1 MKSRVLMFAVLATL
15 FLTAGAVTRASAT
28 TYSISVKTTG
38 LSGTLVVA
46 DDAGDDLT
54 FTTNTTQTFA
64 NTYASGATYSV
75 TVKTQPTTQTC
86 TLSSNATGTITK
98 NITVTATCKNNY
110 TISVA
115 VTGLTGTLIV
125 KDNKSVDL
133 TFTTNDTQTFS
144 NVYTS
149 GSTYTVSV
157 KTQPSKQSCT
167 LSSNASGTITSNIT
181 VTATCVPTYTISV
194 KVTGLTGTLVVEDS
208 LASSLTFTTNT
219 TKAFSKAYASGSAYT
234 VTVETQPA
242 GQTCTLGSNASGTI
256 TSNITVDATCASSGN
271 TLSVAVSGLSGTV
284 VFQDDQGATL
294 TFTSNNTQTFSNTYA
309 NAATYTVSV
318 TSQPTDQACIPT
330 YSTATINSNTTIE
343 ATCATGATRAL
354 GTVSD
359 ATSIA
364 CQGSIKNGVCQQV
377 TVSCPGLPDVYAYV
391 KTNTPTGTSVGTTL
405 WMTGTNGTD
414 LYDSIF
420 NYGSNAVQDVLN
432 ANFTTVQ
439 ISWGAPFNTAQT
451 NGWVS
456 GPGGVLESACRVA
469 TLNQWIYTTIQNNTK
484 LPMCATGNSGG
495 AGAIAYALNQ
505 YNGTSNLSMVEM
517 TSGPPT
523 ARLDWGC
530 GCTEGKVAVACGSSP
545 TLGTCFGAVDGGIWD
560 PAYNPNSPSGD
571 GVCTAAVAGTLPP
584 GGLNFFLGDSANA
597 SGAVWNFSNT
607 YVNAI
612 FGGLDNSAG
621 VPIGYEWL
629 GNVTSSK
636 TPAATCMSQ
645 DGHTIPDYLDGA
657 TQIANDLIS
666 LCKIQ

>member
-1 MKSRVLMFAVLATL
+1 MKSRILLVAALAAL
-15 FLTAGAVTRASAT
+15 FFTAGAVTRASAT

-54 FTTNTTQTFA
+54 FTTNSTQTFA

-75 TVKTQPTTQTC
+75 TVKTQPATQTC

-115 VTGLTGTLIV
+115 VTGLTSGSLVV
-125 KDNKSVDL
+125 KNNKSIDL
-133 TFTTNDTQTFS
+133 TFTANNTQTFS

-157 KTQPSKQSCT
+157 KTQPSGQTCT
-167 LSSNASGTITSNIT
+167 LGSNASGTITSNIT
-181 VTATCVPTYTISV
+181 VNATCVKNYTISV
-194 KVTGLTGTLVVEDS
+194 AVSGLSGTLVVGDNQS
-208 LASSLTFTTNT
+208 SSLTFTTNS
-219 TKAFSKAYASGSAYT
+219 TKAFSKAYASGSTYSVT
-234 VTVETQPA
+234 VTTQPA
-242 GQTCTLGSNASGTI
+242 GQTCTLGSNSTGTI

-294 TFTSNNTQTFSNTYA
+294 TFTSNKTQTFSNTYA
-309 NAATYTVSV
+309 SGATYTVSA
-318 TSQPTDQACIPT
+318 TAQPTDQACIPT

-377 TVSCPGLPDVYAYV
+377 TVSCPGVPDVYAYV
-391 KTNTPTGTSVGTTL
+391 KTNTPTGTSVGTVTYS
-405 WMTGTNGTD
+405 TGTNGTD

-420 NYGSNAVQDVLN
+420 TYGSTAVQNVLN
-432 ANFTTVQ
+432 ANYTTVQ
-439 ISWGAPFNTAQT
+439 ISWGAPFNTTQV
-451 NGWVS
+451 NGWVD

-469 TLNQWIYTTIQNNTK
+469 TLNQWIYTNIQNNTK
-484 LPMCATGNSGG
+484 LPYCATGNSGG
-495 AGAIAYALNQ
+495 AGALAYSINQ
-505 YNGTSNLSMVEM
+505 YPNANIFSMLEI

-523 ARLDWGC
+523 ARMDWGC
-530 GCTEGKVAVACGSSP
+530 GCTEGKVAVSCGGP
-545 TLGTCFGAVDGGIWD
+545 TDGTCFGVTDGAIWD
-560 PAYNPNSPSGD
+560 PAYNPNSPTNE
-571 GVCTAAVAGTLPP
+571 GVCTDAVNGTLPP
-584 GGLNFFLGDSANA
+584 GGLTFFQGDSAEA
-597 SGAVWNFSNT
+597 PGAVYSFPTT
-607 YVNAI
+607 YINQV
-612 FGGLDNSAG
+612 FGSLDTSAG
-621 VPIGYEWL
+621 VPIGAEWFTHI
-629 GNVTSSK
+629 TSSK
-636 TPAATCMSQ
+636 NQVCFSGGQHSLADTLA
-645 DGHTIPDYLDGA
+645 GA
-657 TQIANDLIS
+657 EQIANDLIAD
-666 LCKIQ
+666 CKIQ